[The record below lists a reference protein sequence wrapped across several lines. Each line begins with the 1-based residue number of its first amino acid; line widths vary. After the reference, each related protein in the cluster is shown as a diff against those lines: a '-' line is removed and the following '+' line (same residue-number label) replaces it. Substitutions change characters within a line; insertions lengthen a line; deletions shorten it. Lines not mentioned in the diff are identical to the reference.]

1 MKNDILL
8 TAQNVYKTY
17 KEGLKETRVLKNIN
31 LEIREGEFLV
41 ITGKSGSGKSTLLYV
56 LSLLDRPTEGKII
69 FKKCDTFSFSEKNDA
84 QCRLNNFGF
93 VFQNYALLP
102 ELSALENV
110 MLPVMERRKNWKGI
124 KEEAINLLTQIGLG
138 NQLNNR
144 PPQLSGG
151 ENQRVSIARA
161 VINNPKIIFAD
172 EPTANLDSKRSE
184 EIMELI
190 SDMNKKGITIVLA
203 THEKS
208 QLIRAD
214 RVINIE
220 DGEINQE
227 TSK

>member
-102 ELSALENV
+102 ELTALENV
-110 MLPVMERRKNWKGI
+110 MLPVMERRKDWKGI

-190 SDMNKKGITIVLA
+190 SNMNKKGITIVLA
-203 THEKS
+203 THEKC
-208 QLIRAD
+208 QVIRDD